1 MKNIEE
7 TQLHAAQ
14 YMAEKNPQDTRE
26 VDPLT
31 DNDEPTFE
39 EKLKDAY
46 QCLIRFCH
54 MFSSLLKTFITRI
67 IFTLHF
73 LLAYWVVTVQVKW
86 KFGFWFLPLGLFCT
100 TTGKHYHFLHTK
112 RSRVQMVL
120 YKFKILL
127 IQLHWNHSPQFVTII
142 AVSSHSTLQEYQ

>member
-14 YMAEKNPQDTRE
+14 YMAEKNPQDTGE

-54 MFSSLLKTFITRI
+54 MFSSLLKAFITRI

-73 LLAYWVVTVQVKW
+73 LLAYWVVIVQVKW
-86 KFGFWFLPLGLFCT
+86 KFGFWFLPLGLFGLLLESIIT
-100 TTGKHYHFLHTK
+100 FYIRKEAE
-112 RSRVQMVL
+112 
-120 YKFKILL
+120 YKWYCMNLEFC
-127 IQLHWNHSPQFVTII
+127 
-142 AVSSHSTLQEYQ
+142 